1 MKGQILSGARRWR
14 AAKKLGWKDI
24 AVRVLKP
31 KTDEEARKH
40 ILLANAYRSVKTVFT
55 RQKETDAYRLLLA
68 RGEVTKEELASLAR
82 QHGKPPSTPVD
93 LRPTRLAA
101 AAAGISAS
109 TYQASAYVTDPRRGE
124 AAIDSAARE
133 GLIATG
139 QASTLKRELKRT
151 QEELKRDRVGA
162 ETAAN
167 VSRQR
172 LREAQLQHGYTEQE
186 LSEKRANEAGVNA
199 VRKGKAFVNAIQQLK
214 HGQYA
219 KHLGPRIAFIL
230 AGTVYEAK
238 QALDALAKK
247 GRIQLPT
254 KTEELGK
261 L

>member
-1 MKGQILSGARRWR
+1 MEQFGLEYPIEIDMKGQILSGARRWR

-24 AVRVLKP
+24 AVRVLKT

-124 AAIDSAARE
+124 AAIDSAAPGGTHCHGPGVDLEARVEEDSGGIEE
-133 GLIATG
+133 GPGAVRRRPRTYSG
-139 QASTLKRELKRT
+139 SAYAKRNFST
-151 QEELKRDRVGA
+151 
-162 ETAAN
+162 
-167 VSRQR
+167 
-172 LREAQLQHGYTEQE
+172 GYTEQE
-186 LSEKRANEAGVNA
+186 LSEKRANEAGVK
-199 VRKGKAFVNAIQQLK
+199 RRPQGKGIREC
-214 HGQYA
+214 H
-219 KHLGPRIAFIL
+219 
-230 AGTVYEAK
+230 
-238 QALDALAKK
+238 
-247 GRIQLPT
+247 PT
-254 KTEELGK
+254 A
-261 L
+261 